1 MAIDKKTLKV
11 DTNNE
16 VQAVSL
22 DSLIGDPLKACMDAQ
37 TVLAQT
43 FKESSP
49 ETGKYTDSKSQER
62 QKPAVHFDLM
72 KDGRKVQVSAPLLSV
87 VPIPSLNIRAYD
99 ITFDMEIDKTSSVSK
114 SGQDGFMTEGKAAGH
129 CIGGIN
135 IDTKITGRIHAVEPH
150 ERKRMEKKDS
160 KYSTEYTMDVAVKAG
175 GDRMPVGLEKVLDL
189 LSKSLDV
196 CDPNGTLEVN
206 AREFKGKAGDKA
218 ILIAMY
224 KNRDGIFEPEK
235 IQLPALQGV
244 VKEDCK
250 IFELPIY
257 EGEVTSYLV
266 NVPDAEKECLLEPS
280 ASPLIRKCGN
290 QLLE

>member
-16 VQAVSL
+16 VQAVPL
-22 DSLIGDPLKACMDAQ
+22 NALIGDPLKACMDAQ

-62 QKPAVHFDLM
+62 QEPAVHFDFM

-87 VPIPSLNIRAYD
+87 VPIPPLNIGACG

-114 SGQDGFMTEGKAAGH
+114 NGQDGFMTEGKADGH

-175 GDRMPVGLEKVLDL
+175 GDCMPAGLEKVLDL

-218 ILIAMY
+218 ILIATY

-244 VKEDCK
+244 VKGDCK

-266 NVPDAEKECLLEPS
+266 NVPDAEKRVLVRT
-280 ASPLIRKCGN
+280 IGITTG
-290 QLLE
+290 